1 MKYLKVILLFGF
13 TLMLSFLHSQSSLGV
28 DTVKLSAIP
37 VEEIPSS
44 SLRVLSK
51 LYQIEKSIISKEIIA
66 AEKVVSDT
74 ILSDVESFLFDDENL
89 DFNSL
94 LSRNL
99 VNKSKFWK
107 RKKEV
112 IEEHVNLTE
121 KMVNELASKSRIVKR
136 ELWIWRNTRAITDSL
151 IGDSLFSQA
160 VDEVIFKAEGLQK
173 TILDRTT
180 VSFAILKNLKQS
192 NDRVERVLEKIRNI
206 SKLRQEQ
213 LFEKT
218 QGSFAEIEF
227 DNSADWEMLTY
238 FKLFK
243 DENIAIL
250 WRYYQYN
257 KLRIIFF
264 SVYLL
269 GLIIIFLFLLRKTN
283 NIDKNQSGIYVRSTI
298 RILRRPIS
306 LALIIAI
313 FSSSLFLGE
322 RPPILIDLSILIL
335 LFPILDIVMHVAK
348 GGGRA
353 YLVAFSLLIFL
364 RFMNYIFPPSIPVH
378 RLVLLLMG
386 TVELVLLFLLYRK
399 INIREITSNVFNHFA
414 KIVIVI
420 HIAAAIVG
428 LIASLTGYIRLAE
441 IAIDLAITNT
451 LVGLLLIIFTVV
463 VIGLIQL
470 ALDGKYLNKFNF
482 VRKRTQFFKNRV
494 VFILMLAVSI
504 LWINYILQI
513 LRVND
518 VFYQSVFTILNTKVS
533 LGSVSLSLA
542 GVLIFFFIIWLSI
555 VISDMIK
562 AILDDDVLN
571 RLTLKKGVGRMISVI
586 IRFSLISIG
595 ILFAVS
601 AIGMPLTQLTIII
614 SAFSVGIGFGLQ
626 NVVNNF
632 VSGVILLFE
641 RPVQI
646 DDTVEVNNLIGR
658 VKSMGIRS
666 SNIRTFDGAEVIV
679 PNANLISNEV
689 INWTLSDQRRRIE
702 IFSGVAYGSNVY
714 KVKDILLDVLN
725 SHPDILKEPEPL
737 VLFNDLG
744 ESSLDFR
751 LLFWTD
757 NFDRWIIIKS
767 EVVFGIHDALYKA
780 NITIPFPQRD
790 VHINYLN
797 DEKDKKDKKDE

>member
-1 MKYLKVILLFGF
+1 MKYLKIILVFGF
-13 TLMLSFLHSQSSLGV
+13 VFIHSFSHSQSSFSL
-28 DTVKLSAIP
+28 DTTKFPAIP
-37 VEEIPSS
+37 IEEIPSS
-44 SLRVLSK
+44 SLQVLSK
-51 LYQIEKSIISKEIIA
+51 LYQLEKSIILKEKIA
-66 AEKVVSDT
+66 AEKTVSDT
-74 ILSDVESFLFDDENL
+74 ILSDVESFLFDDENI
-89 DFNSL
+89 DFDSL

-112 IEEHVNLTE
+112 IEEHVNYTE
-121 KMVNELASKSRIVKR
+121 KIVNELASKSRIVNR
-136 ELWIWRNTRAITDSL
+136 ELRIWYNTRSITDSL
-151 IGDSLFSQA
+151 IGDSLFSQV
-160 VDEVIFKAEGLQK
+160 VDEVITKAESLQK
-173 TILDRTT
+173 TILDRTR

-218 QGSFAEIEF
+218 QASFAEMEF
-227 DNSADWEMLTY
+227 NNSADWQMLTY

-243 DENIAIL
+243 EENIPIL
-250 WRYYQYN
+250 SRFYQYN
-257 KLRIIFF
+257 KLRIVFF
-264 SVYLL
+264 SIYLL
-269 GLIIIFLFLLRKTN
+269 GLIVIFLFLMRKTN

-298 RILRRPIS
+298 RILRRPLS
-306 LALIIAI
+306 LAVIIAI
-313 FSSSLFLGE
+313 FSSSLFLAE

-335 LFPILDIVMHVAK
+335 LFPILDIVAHIAK
-348 GGGRA
+348 RRGNV
-353 YLVAFSLLIFL
+353 YLIAFSLLIFL
-364 RFMNYIFPPSIPVH
+364 RFMNYIFPPSIPIH
-378 RLVLLLMG
+378 RLVLFLMG
-386 TVELVLLFLLYRK
+386 TVEVVLLVLLYKR
-399 INIREITSNVFNHFA
+399 INIRDITSNVFNHFA

-420 HIAAAIVG
+420 HITAAIVG
-428 LIASLTGYIRLAE
+428 LVASLTGHIRMAE

-482 VRKRTQFFKNRV
+482 IRKRIQFFKTRV

-513 LRVND
+513 LRIND
-518 VFYQSVFTILNTKVS
+518 VFYHSLFTILNAKIS
-533 LGSVSLSLA
+533 MGSVSLSLA

-689 INWTLSDQRRRIE
+689 INWTLSDQKRRIE
-702 IFSGVAYGSNVY
+702 IISGVAYGSDVY
-714 KVKDILLDVLN
+714 LVKDILLGVLN
-725 SHPDILKEPEPL
+725 SHPDILKDPEPL

-751 LLFWTD
+751 LLFWTE
-757 NFDRWIIIKS
+757 NFDRWVIIKS
-767 EVVFGIHDALYKA
+767 EVIFGIHDDLYKA

-797 DEKDKKDKKDE
+797 NEKDIKDE